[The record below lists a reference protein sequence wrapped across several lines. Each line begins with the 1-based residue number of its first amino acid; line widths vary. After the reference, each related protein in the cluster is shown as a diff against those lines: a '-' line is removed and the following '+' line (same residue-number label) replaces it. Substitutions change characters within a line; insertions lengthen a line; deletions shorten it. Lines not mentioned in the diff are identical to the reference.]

1 MKASGDFQMNMTDTQ
16 LAKFIINLI
25 KTNPEVRR
33 SIHEIIGEDVLLNE
47 IRKFNE
53 VLTNIF
59 EDLNQKLD
67 IIVDDLKNT
76 HEKGNEKFEQI
87 FQRFAEQDKK
97 FEQIFQTLKDH
108 QKILEE
114 HTAELRKIREDMN
127 QRFAEQDKKF
137 EQIFQ
142 RFAEQDKKFEQIFQ
156 TLKEHG
162 KDNKEFKRTIELL
175 FTKIDELGQTLGI
188 TFEDFVRINLTK
200 ILQREKILPY
210 SKKLRSVHLRD
221 ESEIVNIGSKDV
233 EIDLYCEDPLIIGEV
248 TEAINNWGKIEKLI
262 RRIKFVSE
270 KFGKT
275 PKYSFLITKKI
286 SLNNDDLKRFQ
297 DIVKEYNIIVI
308 NTEFS
313 SLESIF
319 SKNKDNNQS

>member
-1 MKASGDFQMNMTDTQ
+1 MNMTDTQ

-47 IRKFNE
+47 IRKFND

-87 FQRFAEQDKK
+87 F
-97 FEQIFQTLKDH
+97 
-108 QKILEE
+108 
-114 HTAELRKIREDMN
+114 

-275 PKYSFLITKKI
+275 PKYSFLVTKKI